1 MKNAVGD
8 LVHRPV
14 PTHRHQVAVAVAGGN
29 PCQLTAASG
38 ALAQEK
44 RLAVLA
50 NNISNINTAGFKKD
64 IGVFKVLEAN
74 EDVAANP
81 TAQDNSPTQLNAPLY
96 LQFTATT
103 DFSPG
108 PLKKTDNPFDL
119 AQEGNGFFCVQ
130 TPDGIRYTRNGH
142 FTLDAQGLL
151 VSRDGY
157 TVIGNGGEI
166 SIDGQ
171 SFAVDIQGNI
181 SVDGAQVDKLR
192 VVEFADPLV
201 LEKVGD
207 TLFAATDPD
216 AIPENPEMI
225 HVRQGFL
232 ELSNVDPVR
241 MMTEMIEVLRG
252 YESYQKAI
260 RALDDASAKSI
271 NEVGQVA

>member
-1 MKNAVGD
+1 MYGAIY
-8 LVHRPV
+8 
-14 PTHRHQVAVAVAGGN
+14 
-29 PCQLTAASG
+29 TAASG
-38 ALAQEK
+38 ALAQER

-64 IGVFKVLEAN
+64 IGFFKVLEEN
-74 EDVAANP
+74 EDALVNP
-81 TAQDNSPTQLNAPLY
+81 IAKGNPPTQPNAPLY
-96 LQFTATT
+96 LQYKTTT

-119 AQEGNGFFCVQ
+119 AQEGTGFFCVQ
-130 TPDGIRYTRNGH
+130 TPEGIRYTRSGH
-142 FTLDAQGLL
+142 FTLDPQGLL
-151 VSRDGY
+151 VTQDGY

-192 VVEFADPLV
+192 VVEFTDSQV

-207 TLFAATDPD
+207 TLFATTDPD
-216 AIPENPEMI
+216 AIPESPELTK
-225 HVRQGFL
+225 VRQGFL

-252 YESYQKAI
+252 YETYQKAI

>member
-1 MKNAVGD
+1 MYGAIY
-8 LVHRPV
+8 
-14 PTHRHQVAVAVAGGN
+14 
-29 PCQLTAASG
+29 TAASG
-38 ALAQEK
+38 ALAQER

-64 IGVFKVLEAN
+64 IGIFKVLEEN
-74 EDVAANP
+74 EDPLVNPIANG
-81 TAQDNSPTQLNAPLY
+81 NSPIQSNPPLY
-96 LQFTATT
+96 LQYKTKT

-130 TPDGIRYTRNGH
+130 TSEGIRYTRNGH
-142 FTLDAQGLL
+142 FTLDPQGLL
-151 VSRDGY
+151 VTQDGY

-171 SFAVDIQGNI
+171 SIAVDIQGNI

-192 VVEFADPLV
+192 VVEFADPLDF
-201 LEKVGD
+201 EKVGD
-207 TLFAATDPD
+207 TLFATTDPD
-216 AIPENPEMI
+216 AIPENSELANI
-225 HVRQGFL
+225 RQGFL

-252 YESYQKAI
+252 YESYQKVI

>member
-1 MKNAVGD
+1 MSWAGLDDGDAVVDPKVGENSSTQ
-8 LVHRPV
+8 P
-14 PTHRHQVAVAVAGGN
+14 N
-29 PCQLTAASG
+29 P
-38 ALAQEK
+38 
-44 RLAVLA
+44 
-50 NNISNINTAGFKKD
+50 
-64 IGVFKVLEAN
+64 
-74 EDVAANP
+74 
-81 TAQDNSPTQLNAPLY
+81 PLY
-96 LQFTATT
+96 LQYGTTT

-130 TPDGIRYTRNGH
+130 TPEGIRYTRSGH
-142 FTLDAQGLL
+142 FTLDSQGLL
-151 VSRDGY
+151 VTQEGY
-157 TVIGNGGEI
+157 TVIGDGGEI

-171 SFAVDIQGNI
+171 SFTVDIHGNI
-181 SVDGAQVDKLR
+181 YVDGAQVDKLR

>member
-1 MKNAVGD
+1 M
-8 LVHRPV
+8 
-14 PTHRHQVAVAVAGGN
+14 
-29 PCQLTAASG
+29 AASG
-38 ALAQEK
+38 ALAQER

-64 IGVFKVLEAN
+64 IGIFKVLEEN
-74 EDVAANP
+74 EDAVVNPVASG
-81 TAQDNSPTQLNAPLY
+81 NSPIQMNAPLY
-96 LQFTATT
+96 LQYKTQT

-108 PLKKTDNPFDL
+108 SLKKTDNPFDL

-130 TPDGIRYTRNGH
+130 SPEGIRYTRNGH
-142 FTLDAQGLL
+142 FTLDPQGLL
-151 VSRDGY
+151 VTQDGY

-166 SIDGQ
+166 NIDGR
-171 SFAVDIQGNI
+171 SFDVDIQGNI

-192 VVEFADPLV
+192 VVEFATPLD

-207 TLFAATDPD
+207 TLFATTDPD
-216 AIPENPEMI
+216 VNPESPELVKI
-225 HVRQGFL
+225 RQGFL

>member
-1 MKNAVGD
+1 MYGAIY
-8 LVHRPV
+8 
-14 PTHRHQVAVAVAGGN
+14 
-29 PCQLTAASG
+29 TAASG

-44 RLAVLA
+44 RLTVLA

-64 IGVFKVLEAN
+64 ISVFKVLDAN
-74 EDVAANP
+74 GDTTVNP
-81 TAQDNSPTQLNAPLY
+81 IAEGNSPVEANAPLY
-96 LQFTATT
+96 LQYRTAT

-108 PLKKTDNPFDL
+108 PVKKTDNPFDL

-130 TPDGIRYTRNGH
+130 TPEGMRYTRNGH
-142 FTLDAQGLL
+142 FTLDPQGLL
-151 VSRDGY
+151 VTRDGY
-157 TVIGNGGEI
+157 TVIGDGGEI

-171 SFAVDIQGNI
+171 NFAVDIQGNI

-201 LEKVGD
+201 LKKVGD
-207 TLFAATDPD
+207 TLFATTDPD
-216 AIPENPEMI
+216 AIPDSPELI
-225 HVRQGFL
+225 KVRQGYL

-271 NEVGQVA
+271 NEVGLVA